1 MAQSVLISP
10 IGVPLFWE
18 AGANPNQEWA
28 QWLSTFK
35 LAVMAKENLKVEK
48 LLRTRPT
55 PADLF
60 YHFTRQCQVWRT
72 QDQTNQKKNREKET
86 LGTKEEKLTGKMS
99 VKP

>member
-1 MAQSVLISP
+1 MAQSALKSP

-28 QWLSTFK
+28 QWFLLFK

-48 LLRTRPT
+48 LLTTKRT

-60 YHFTRQCQVWRT
+60 YPTMPSLEDPR
-72 QDQTNQKKNREKET
+72 QTNQTKKRERETLETKKKN
-86 LGTKEEKLTGKMS
+86 
-99 VKP
+99 